1 MSLLTTNE
9 HHESAQATQGAMK
22 SLTREPGVIER
33 TRSHF
38 YSWLQAEFDRH
49 YNTIRDG
56 GYRRFLED
64 QHPTELER
72 FDAAC
77 EALRREEFGRFAELQ
92 TLGLFLHTQ
101 VADKEALFRRRRNQF
116 LMAMSATGIIT
127 SSVIWAYLHHEQF
140 VQLCHQAVIAGHAIL
155 QLFTTVL

>member
-9 HHESAQATQGAMK
+9 QHESARATHDAMR
-22 SLTREPGVIER
+22 SLTREPGVISR

-49 YNTIRDG
+49 YHTLRDG

-72 FDAAC
+72 YDIAC
-77 EALRREEFGRFAELQ
+77 EQLRREEFSRFAELQ

-101 VADKEALFRRRRNQF
+101 VAEKEAQFRRRRNQF
-116 LMAMSATGIIT
+116 LIAMSATGIIT
-127 SSVIWAYLHHEQF
+127 SGVIWAYLHHEQF
-140 VQLCHQAVIAGHAIL
+140 VQLCQQAVIAGHAIL
-155 QLFTTVL
+155 QLFTAIL

>member
-9 HHESAQATQGAMK
+9 HHESAQATLGAMK

-49 YNTIRDG
+49 YNTMRDG